1 MNISKVF
8 SIQGNMLSGSVV
20 EVEVD
25 ILKGLR
31 AFSIVGLGDKAVD
44 EAKDRIASAIK
55 NSGFKSPK
63 NKSEKVVIS
72 LAPGDTKKNG
82 TQFDTAMALGYLKAV
97 KEIDFDRDKSCF
109 FGELGLDGSVRPIH
123 GILPLIRFAKEAGF
137 TEAFVPKENAEEA
150 SLISGIDIYGTASLR
165 QIIDFINTKSDCKTD
180 RGAKRGVSDEPDIG
194 VSTGNNHL
202 LNHKNKSPKTLP
214 LTKSPR
220 TIWKYKKPKL
230 LVDIADIRGQEHAK
244 RGLLIAAS
252 GEHNIALYGPPGTG
266 KTMLGKAFSG
276 ILPPLSKEDVFD
288 VTSIHSVSGI
298 LETAVITHPPF
309 RSPHH
314 TASFTSI
321 IGGGSNPRPG
331 EITLAHKGVLFLDE
345 ISEFEK
351 RTIDGLRQPLEDKSI
366 TISRVHGKQKF
377 PSDFLLFATMNPCP
391 CGYLGSKKKECI
403 CLPHSISHYKKK
415 ISGPII
421 DRIDMWI
428 EVAEIPHEKI
438 LKSETEKRTE
448 NKVEDKGRFNDTE
461 HVQSSICFDEREGI
475 YKNTQDNPRGSDYFQ
490 NMVMKIR
497 HTQSERFGEIK
508 TNGKMSAKDIGKYI
522 DLEPRVREILQKAG
536 ERLNLSVRSY
546 HKVIK
551 LARTIADIENSEEIK
566 EEHVLEALQYRPRVG
581 R

>member
-1 MNISKVF
+1 MSFSKVF
-8 SIQGNMLSGSVV
+8 SIQGDMLSGSVV
-20 EVEVD
+20 QVEVD

-31 AFSIVGLGDKAVD
+31 AFSVVGLGDKAVD

-82 TQFDTAMALGYLKAV
+82 TQFDVAMALGYLKAV
-97 KEIDFDRDKSCF
+97 SEIDFKRDSSCF
-109 FGELGLDGSVRPIH
+109 FGELGLDGSVRPIR

-137 TEAFVPKENAEEA
+137 TEAFVPKENIEEA
-150 SLISGIDIYGTASLR
+150 GLISGIDIYGATSLR
-165 QIIDFINTKSDCKTD
+165 EIVEFVNTKIDCEENTD
-180 RGAKRGVSDEPDIG
+180 SEP
-194 VSTGNNHL
+194 SSSATNYKNRKNWQRNQAGNFSKL
-202 LNHKNKSPKTLP
+202 KKSPQT
-214 LTKSPR
+214 T
-220 TIWKYKKPKL
+220 WQYKKPKA
-230 LVDIADIRGQEHAK
+230 LVDIADIRGQDHAK

-266 KTMLGKAFSG
+266 KSMLGKAFTD
-276 ILPPLSKEDVFD
+276 ILPPLIKEDVLD
-288 VTSIHSVSGI
+288 VTSIHSISGT
-298 LETAVITHPPF
+298 LNESVITHPPF

-314 TASFTSI
+314 TASFSSI

-345 ISEFEK
+345 ISEFDR
-351 RTIDGLRQPLEDKSI
+351 RTIDGLRQPLEDKYIS
-366 TISRVHGKQKF
+366 ISRVHGKQKF
-377 PSDFLLFATMNPCP
+377 PADFLLFATMNPCP
-391 CGYLGSKKKECI
+391 CGYLGSKKKDCI
-403 CLPHSISHYKKK
+403 CLPHSIVQYKKK

-428 EVAEIPHEKI
+428 EVAEIAHENI
-438 LKSETEKRTE
+438 LEGGKTEC
-448 NKVEDKGRFNDTE
+448 NDYLECNQT
-461 HVQSSICFDEREGI
+461 R
-475 YKNTQDNPRGSDYFQ
+475 NSDFFQ
-490 NMVMKIR
+490 NRVIEVR
-497 HTQSERFGEIK
+497 NIQAERYGEIK

-522 DLEPRVREILQKAG
+522 DLNPKVRGVLQRAG

-551 LARTIADIENSEEIK
+551 LSRTIADIEASVEIK
-566 EEHVLEALQYRPRVG
+566 EEHVLEALQYRPKVG